1 MVRKR
6 YSTKLFYKY
15 YMQWIR
21 LYKENAIRPVTLEK
35 YYLTYRMLRK
45 LAPDLHLNEL
55 DRRAYQAI
63 LNKYALTHK
72 RKTVMD
78 FHHHLKASL
87 VDAVDDGIIERDPS
101 RRVIIKGQKQSS
113 KKTKFLSLYQLQQL
127 LRQLDLGPKIS
138 WDWFILLVSKTGL
151 RYAEA
156 LALTPK
162 DFNFQK
168 SEITINKSW
177 DYKSKVGHFQP
188 TKNKS
193 SNRVVIIDWRTANQF
208 KPLIAELDPDQ
219 PIFVPEHKR
228 VFNSTINSKL
238 NQYCRRAG
246 IPVISIHG
254 LRHTH
259 ASLLL
264 FEGVSIASVAKRLG
278 HANTITTQQT
288 YLHIIQELENKDND
302 KVMQHLSKLDS

>member
-21 LYKENAIRPVTLEK
+21 LYKEDAIRPVTLEK

-63 LNKYALTHK
+63 LNKYALTHE

>member
-63 LNKYALTHK
+63 LNKYALTHE

-193 SNRVVIIDWRTANQF
+193 SNRVVIIDQRTANQF

>member
-1 MVRKR
+1 
-6 YSTKLFYKY
+6 
-15 YMQWIR
+15 MQWIR
-21 LYKENAIRPVTLEK
+21 LYKEDAIRPVTLEK

-63 LNKYALTHK
+63 LNKYALTHE

>member
-15 YMQWIR
+15 YMQWIC

-63 LNKYALTHK
+63 LNKYALTHE

>member
-1 MVRKR
+1 
-6 YSTKLFYKY
+6 
-15 YMQWIR
+15 MQWIR
-21 LYKENAIRPVTLEK
+21 LYKEGAIRPVTLEK

-63 LNKYALTHK
+63 LNKYALTHE

-228 VFNSTINSKL
+228 VFNSTINFKL

>member
-1 MVRKR
+1 
-6 YSTKLFYKY
+6 
-15 YMQWIR
+15 MQWIR

-63 LNKYALTHK
+63 LNKYALTHE

>member
-1 MVRKR
+1 
-6 YSTKLFYKY
+6 
-15 YMQWIR
+15 MQWIR
-21 LYKENAIRPVTLEK
+21 LYKEGAIRPVTLEK
-35 YYLTYRMLRK
+35 YYLNYRMLRK

-63 LNKYALTHK
+63 LNKYALTHE

-228 VFNSTINSKL
+228 VFNSTINFKL

>member
-1 MVRKR
+1 
-6 YSTKLFYKY
+6 
-15 YMQWIR
+15 MQWIR
-21 LYKENAIRPVTLEK
+21 LYKEDAIRPVTLEK

-55 DRRAYQAI
+55 DRRTYQAI
-63 LNKYALTHK
+63 LNKYALTHE

>member
-1 MVRKR
+1 
-6 YSTKLFYKY
+6 
-15 YMQWIR
+15 MQWIR

>member
-21 LYKENAIRPVTLEK
+21 LYKEDAIRPVTLEK
-35 YYLTYRMLRK
+35 YYLTYRMLQK

-55 DRRAYQAI
+55 DRRTYQAI
-63 LNKYALTHK
+63 LNKYALTHE

-101 RRVIIKGQKQSS
+101 RRVIIKGQKQSF

-156 LALTPK
+156 LA
-162 DFNFQK
+162 
-168 SEITINKSW
+168 
-177 DYKSKVGHFQP
+177 
-188 TKNKS
+188 
-193 SNRVVIIDWRTANQF
+193 
-208 KPLIAELDPDQ
+208 
-219 PIFVPEHKR
+219 
-228 VFNSTINSKL
+228 
-238 NQYCRRAG
+238 
-246 IPVISIHG
+246 
-254 LRHTH
+254 
-259 ASLLL
+259 
-264 FEGVSIASVAKRLG
+264 
-278 HANTITTQQT
+278 
-288 YLHIIQELENKDND
+288 
-302 KVMQHLSKLDS
+302 

>member
-63 LNKYALTHK
+63 LNKYALTHE

-127 LRQLDLGPKIS
+127 FRQLDLGPKIS

>member
-1 MVRKR
+1 
-6 YSTKLFYKY
+6 
-15 YMQWIR
+15 MQWIR

-63 LNKYALTHK
+63 LNKYALTHE

-101 RRVIIKGQKQSS
+101 RRVIIKGKKQSS

-127 LRQLDLGPKIS
+127 FRQLDLGPKIS

>member
-1 MVRKR
+1 
-6 YSTKLFYKY
+6 
-15 YMQWIR
+15 MQWIR
-21 LYKENAIRPVTLEK
+21 LYKEDAIRPVTLEK

-63 LNKYALTHK
+63 LNKYALTHE

-87 VDAVDDGIIERDPS
+87 VDAVDDGIIEHDPS